1 MALVFLFLSAQTI
14 PLEGVLQFADY
25 LYGQQDYAAAL
36 HEYRRYQ
43 FLTDSVREDIPE
55 RIITCLIELK
65 KFDKAIQESSQ
76 LLDISKSSFLKGQIY
91 FLAGKYDSSRLFL
104 STVGTPYKTDAKKFI
119 GLGYALE
126 FKFQEAG
133 KYIEL
138 PDAELHYKK
147 PLLGALCA
155 LFPGGGHLYCGRT
168 GDAIFSFLVIS
179 TMGLLSY
186 YYYDHEEDV
195 KFGISLGATILFY
208 AGNIYGGIN
217 AVRNYN
223 YYQNERHLQ
232 TILKSAEE

>member
-1 MALVFLFLSAQTI
+1 MILVLLFLAAQTI
-14 PLEGVLQFADY
+14 PLEGILQFADY
-25 LYGQQDYAAAL
+25 LYGQEDYAAAL

-43 FLTDSVREDIPE
+43 FLTDSVHEDIPE
-55 RIITCLIELK
+55 KIITCLIELK
-65 KFDKAIQESSQ
+65 KFDEAIRESSQ
-76 LLDISKSSFLKGQIY
+76 LPNTSKSNFLKGQIY
-91 FLAGKYDSSRLFL
+91 FLAGKYDSSRFFL

-126 FKFQEAG
+126 FKFKEAG
-133 KYIEL
+133 QYIEL
-138 PDAELHYKK
+138 PDIELHPKK
-147 PLLGALCA
+147 PLLGALYS

-186 YYYDHEEDV
+186 YYYDHEEDI

-208 AGNIYGGIN
+208 AGNVYGGIN

-223 YYQNERHLQ
+223 YYQNEHYLQ
-232 TILKSAEE
+232 TILESAEE